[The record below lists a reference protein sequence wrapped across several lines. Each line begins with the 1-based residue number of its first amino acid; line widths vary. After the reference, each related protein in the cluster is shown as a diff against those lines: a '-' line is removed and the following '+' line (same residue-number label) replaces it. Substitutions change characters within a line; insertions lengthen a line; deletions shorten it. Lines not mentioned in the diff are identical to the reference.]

1 MKKLSGLFN
10 SKNMANFWSSFLGY
24 FIKHDFYYNLPV
36 AVVDVITLAVVVSI
50 ESNTG
55 SIRLS
60 VVVVVEMTSDTNKE

>member
-1 MKKLSGLFN
+1 M
-10 SKNMANFWSSFLGY
+10 
-24 FIKHDFYYNLPV
+24 

-60 VVVVVEMTSDTNKE
+60 VVVVVEMTSDIKKE